1 MVKDTSI
8 SFLYNN
14 DSSHYSQHTSMS
26 ILVQTRS
33 EQEEKVILAFLDSL
47 AIQYKTDIEQ
57 QEEVF
62 QSFLQEYNQSLDKA
76 DSEIEAGNFVNQK
89 DVEVLFEKR
98 RKSI

>member
-1 MVKDTSI
+1 
-8 SFLYNN
+8 
-14 DSSHYSQHTSMS
+14 MS

>member
-1 MVKDTSI
+1 
-8 SFLYNN
+8 
-14 DSSHYSQHTSMS
+14 MS

-57 QEEVF
+57 EEQVL

-98 RKSI
+98 RQSI

>member
-1 MVKDTSI
+1 
-8 SFLYNN
+8 
-14 DSSHYSQHTSMS
+14 MS

-76 DSEIEAGNFVNQK
+76 DSEIEVGNFVNQK
-89 DVEVLFEKR
+89 DVEALFEKR